1 MKPGLEQQRLYFS
14 EQFVENWR
22 SAQKQLDFSE
32 LLAEHWHF
40 LLLFSISAAVN
51 VMFEM
56 IGSALILQPHLDTT
70 CMAFNLGLIP
80 LLQ

>member
-32 LLAEHWHF
+32 LLAEHWYF
-40 LLLFSISAAVN
+40 VLALKSMLMSCSAPSFQLHVPC
-51 VMFEM
+51 FRY
-56 IGSALILQPHLDTT
+56 QR
-70 CMAFNLGLIP
+70 
-80 LLQ
+80 Q